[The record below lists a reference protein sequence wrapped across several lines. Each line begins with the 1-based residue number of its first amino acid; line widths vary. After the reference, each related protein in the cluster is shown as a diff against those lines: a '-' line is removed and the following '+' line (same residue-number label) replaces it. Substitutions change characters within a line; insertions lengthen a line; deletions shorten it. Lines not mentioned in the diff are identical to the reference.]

1 MLSGREQHD
10 SFTVAPFIIR
20 FSRSHNHYPL
30 TVIPPINT
38 LRIVPVKG
46 LRKITLNYI
55 DANIDDDIDA
65 DIDDNIDN
73 LNGNSVALD

>member
-1 MLSGREQHD
+1 
-10 SFTVAPFIIR
+10 
-20 FSRSHNHYPL
+20 
-30 TVIPPINT
+30 
-38 LRIVPVKG
+38 
-46 LRKITLNYI
+46 LNYI